1 MSLVDYDKSHSS
13 NQPTA
18 SELIIRNGLVTLL
31 FAVALIAL
39 SIGKL
44 SGKSFSESIWKEAR
58 QTAHAVVG
66 YAFKH

>member
-1 MSLVDYDKSHSS
+1 MSLVDYDKSHSNHHPS
-13 NQPTA
+13 A
-18 SELIIRNGLVTLL
+18 SEIIIRNGLLALL

-58 QTAHAVVG
+58 QTAHAVAG